1 MIMITA
7 ADYGFLTLTLVEKSA
22 GLRSTTTF
30 TPAVAESSLWLT
42 ELVIVTVT
50 LTAVRRPCLL
60 DRISLARGH
69 RPGHCFDYAARLTQ
83 NRLVG
88 PSYACVS
95 SPAGIMTEGVSSVAS
110 GSRMS
115 KRRRVEEC
123 KTDEGNA
130 HGPSDSYHDSWTD
143 ETPRQIA
150 ASQDAASY
158 AAITT
163 AFNNAAA
170 RPPINAN
177 ESSRWQ
183 QSNPSA
189 YPDLAAGFQ
198 QPYYYQQSGQA
209 TYNTA
214 WTPTDSQAY
223 GSATAT
229 TSSYTTGEP
238 SGTATMPYFPPTT
251 SGTAQLV
258 EAIDALDGAT
268 AFNYPEVEHATQYA
282 YNRNTS
288 RSAANMTASRDV
300 AKPGSAYYFDDA
312 SMHLKIQ
319 SLPILDNLAT
329 QLIHTISK
337 ASFPQIQD
345 MMRVADSE
353 DGQAYR
359 TLKNLFDQTRKVYSR
374 ETAFIDAIAIQ
385 MFQPAQQEI
394 IRKANIATFISS
406 ILGAHDVSFFHLNE
420 FFMETFVP
428 LGHRLLKWQGAIY
441 LELKT
446 QTYISALMNSDGGPE
461 EMLDELFP
469 PDLDAQILT
478 RHPDAPS
485 LSPSEQD
492 FIDRSRARKS
502 YLLAE
507 PTSADALKELPKKYQ
522 WSDFVR
528 EFASCIT
535 KNVDGIMNVPAR
547 SQAVSTSAKGAN
559 AEISGQ
565 NGANGASNG
574 TFAAVSNL
582 SINGKASGSGGPEP
596 RKPTPAASTIRQPWT
611 KPEEDALLAGLERV
625 NGPHWSQIL
634 ALYGRG
640 GSVSEVLK
648 DRNQVQLKDK
658 ARNLKLWYL
667 KTGKEVPPSLRG
679 VTGELRK
686 RGGARARAALGM
698 TDENEDAGAAAEKDA
713 DGEDGEEA
721 DQDKETTT
729 RSGRASKKKSKKT

>member
-1 MIMITA
+1 MET
-7 ADYGFLTLTLVEKSA
+7 
-22 GLRSTTTF
+22 
-30 TPAVAESSLWLT
+30 AVA
-42 ELVIVTVT
+42 
-50 LTAVRRPCLL
+50 
-60 DRISLARGH
+60 
-69 RPGHCFDYAARLTQ
+69 
-83 NRLVG
+83 
-88 PSYACVS
+88 PSYGYVGN
-95 SPAGIMTEGVSSVAS
+95 PAGIMTERASSVAS

-115 KRRRVEEC
+115 KRRRVEES
-123 KTDEGNA
+123 KTDERTA
-130 HGPSDSYHDSWTD
+130 HGPSDTFRGDWND
-143 ETPRQIA
+143 ETHTQIA
-150 ASQDAASY
+150 GSQDAAAY
-158 AAITT
+158 VGTT
-163 AFNNAAA
+163 TEFNSAAA
-170 RPPINAN
+170 GPPINVN
-177 ESSRWQ
+177 DSSGWQ
-183 QSNPSA
+183 QSDAPA

-198 QPYYYQQSGQA
+198 QPYYYQQSAQA
-209 TYNTA
+209 TYNTG

-223 GSATAT
+223 GSAAAT

-251 SGTAQLV
+251 PGTAQLV
-258 EAIDALDGAT
+258 EAIDALGGAT
-268 AFNYPEVEHATQYA
+268 AFDYTDVEHTTQYA
-282 YNRNTS
+282 YN
-288 RSAANMTASRDV
+288 AANMTTSRDV

-319 SLPILDNLAT
+319 SLPIMDNLAT

-353 DGQAYR
+353 DGQAYK
-359 TLKNLFDQTRKVYSR
+359 TLKNIFDQTRKVYSR

-446 QTYISALMNSDGGPE
+446 QTYISALMNSDGDPE

-535 KNVDGIMNVPAR
+535 KNVDGIMNVPVR
-547 SQAVSTSAKGAN
+547 SQAVSGSAKGAN
-559 AEISGQ
+559 ADISGQ
-565 NGANGASNG
+565 NAANGASNG
-574 TFAAVSNL
+574 ALAAVQNL
-582 SINGKASGSGGPEP
+582 SINGKSSGSGSSEP
-596 RKPTPAASTIRQPWT
+596 RKAAPGASTIRQPWT

-698 TDENEDAGAAAEKDA
+698 TDENEDGGAAADKEA
-713 DGEDGEEA
+713 DGEEGDDVE
-721 DQDKETTT
+721 QDKETTT
-729 RSGRASKKKSKKT
+729 RSGRASKKKSKKA